1 MDKVCRVGVPL
12 LVWGGVLASL
22 ALKNV
27 PSSYVDFVLNGGP

>member
-1 MDKVCRVGVPL
+1 MQSWCAFVGL
-12 LVWGGVLASL
+12 GGVLASL